1 MLKIMI
7 LGGQSFLGLRL
18 GHYFTDEGHLVAL
31 VDRVCSNTG
40 NKITNQ
46 FGGDMSKRS
55 FIESCFT
62 SFKPDVVLHI
72 PKQNFTTINTFV
84 KEDLASLATLSEI
97 PKYSL
102 TKVIHLSS
110 VASIASSPPSR
121 ETVAFS
127 LAERLCLS
135 FSEFEIVRTPLI
147 AGPKPN
153 HTDDFLNET
162 AHLLLQGKS
171 VNVLHKDSTIYVLS
185 VDALASFL
193 LKRMVENK
201 ENAVNVISEVH
212 KIGPLLNSM
221 QKLIGHGRII
231 YDDTQIA
238 QVPTFREPVVTLKGK
253 VTKPI
258 LLGIIEKRKEQLRTM
273 GYVET

>member
-7 LGGQSFLGLRL
+7 LGGQGFLGLYL
-18 GHYFTDEGHLVAL
+18 GHYFTDRGHLVAL
-31 VDRVCSNTG
+31 VDRTCSYTG
-40 NKITNQ
+40 NKIPNQ

-55 FIESCFT
+55 FIEGCFT
-62 SFKPDVVLHI
+62 SFKPDIVLHI
-72 PKQNFTTINTFV
+72 PKQNFTTVNAFV

-102 TKVIHLSS
+102 IKVMYLSS
-110 VASIASSPPSR
+110 VSTVASSPPSR

-153 HTDDFLNET
+153 HGDDFLNET

-171 VNVLHKDSTIYVLS
+171 VNVLHKDSTIHVLS
-185 VDALASFL
+185 VETLADFL
-193 LKRMVENK
+193 LKRMFEKK
-201 ENAVNVISEVH
+201 EDAVNVISEAH

-221 QKLIGHGRII
+221 QKLIGHGCII

-238 QVPTFREPVVTLKGK
+238 QVPTFKEQVVTLKGK
-253 VTKPI
+253 ITKPI